1 MIQIGKK
8 LKPIAWNF
16 WSIQI
21 QVYEGS
27 QQRASDTWH
36 VFTSNLILTLS
47 CLPFTGINRSEERR
61 VGKECRS
68 LCDWSSDVC
77 SSDLDPGIRG
87 IAATCI
93 GHLARIHQQLDL
105 DLILPALY
113 RHQSDP
119 GKYVAGNVDNALSSI
134 ERFMQVPV
142 KRDPAMR
149 GDSEGEEIAIE
160 EEEDEEE
167 QPLTTEEVERAFGS
181 GNILEIE
188 KTLTALAFR
197 NPDDWQRTEAY
208 CLEFL
213 EHPND
218 SVRSV
223 AADCIRHLVSNYKV
237 LDLDLVLPALYR
249 HRSDPSQ
256 SVVKSVD
263 LALRTIERILKIP
276 VQRLGEAQ
284 DRDKK

>member
-1 MIQIGKK
+1 
-8 LKPIAWNF
+8 LPTN
-16 WSIQI
+16 
-21 QVYEGS
+21 E
-27 QQRASDTWH
+27 
-36 VFTSNLILTLS
+36 NLPLTA
-47 CLPFTGINRSEERR
+47 EE
-61 VGKECRS
+61 VARS
-68 LCDWSSDVC
+68 LQSGNAVDISQTLVTLALYDPDWKKVEAYC
-77 SSDLDPGIRG
+77 LEFLEHPDPGIRG